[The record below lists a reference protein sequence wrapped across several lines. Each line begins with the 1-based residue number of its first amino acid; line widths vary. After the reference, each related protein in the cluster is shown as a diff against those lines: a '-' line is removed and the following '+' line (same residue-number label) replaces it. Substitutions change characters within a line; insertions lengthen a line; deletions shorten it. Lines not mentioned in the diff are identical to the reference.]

1 MQINPIVSC
10 VSAPCEFH
18 CHHFLDENATLSTLT
33 THPGQLSPVHL
44 RVESSD
50 WVPEL
55 VSLQLKFSSQN
66 SANQMFRRLFSRDRV
81 MKYWSNPEREGRR
94 KEGRP
99 PYEPAMAHHLCPF
112 NTRRLYSWGRPGDQF
127 LAWLMSS
134 KSSRDSAVNLANSE
148 PHHIKEF
155 FAALSFLVRM
165 LL

>member
-1 MQINPIVSC
+1 MRSSPVLGMPRGSVPGPQVPNLASHL
-10 VSAPCEFH
+10 S
-18 CHHFLDENATLSTLT
+18 LSTLN

-81 MKYWSNPEREGRR
+81 MKYWSNPERERWR
-94 KEGRP
+94 KEGRHP
-99 PYEPAMAHHLCPF
+99 NESATAHHLCPF
-112 NTRRLYSWGRPGDQF
+112 TTCWLYRWGCPCDQF

-134 KSSRDSAVNLANSE
+134 KSSRDSAVNLQTQS
-148 PHHIKEF
+148 
-155 FAALSFLVRM
+155 LTT
-165 LL
+165 